1 MKVTKLLPLIALTAM
16 MMVSCNKPAGEL
28 VGAYK
33 STIFKEANPY
43 GMLFIKKGSFYDG
56 CQHAVCCL

>member
-28 VGAYK
+28 VGA
-33 STIFKEANPY
+33 
-43 GMLFIKKGSFYDG
+43 
-56 CQHAVCCL
+56 